1 MAMQTDPVCGM
12 QVDDQKAPAKSQH
25 KGQDYYFCATDCK
38 KKFDQQPE
46 QYTGSK
52 ATQGKGQAQA
62 SSAKR

>member
-46 QYTGSK
+46 QYTDSK
-52 ATQGKGQAQA
+52 ATQGKGKAQA
-62 SSAKR
+62 SSAKH